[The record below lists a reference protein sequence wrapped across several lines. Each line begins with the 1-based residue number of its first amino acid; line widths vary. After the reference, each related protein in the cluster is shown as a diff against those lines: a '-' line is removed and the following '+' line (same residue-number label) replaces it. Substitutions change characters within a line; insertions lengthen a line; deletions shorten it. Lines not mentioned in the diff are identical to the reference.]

1 MRESTLF
8 KHLTSSSIVTAC
20 CVLGLL
26 YFGRDVLEPLALA
39 VILSLVIAPLIR
51 SLRRIGLGQM
61 PATMLSVLMVGTCV
75 VGLGIVLAFQLVA
88 VTGDLPK
95 YRAAIRTKVAA
106 VRELTESGADI
117 RGFTWWPLF
126 DFVDWSY
133 ASGGRNVEEFVL
145 DEALVAA
152 RSHSGSAKTPYLRR
166 MGLVRL
172 EEQPDGSLLRVPTAA
187 AEAFARHARASAD
200 PEQEAG

>member
-1 MRESTLF
+1 MRDSTLF
-8 KHLTSSSIVTAC
+8 KHLTSSSIVAAC

-51 SLRRIGLGQM
+51 TLRRIGLGQV
-61 PATMLSVLMVGTCV
+61 PATMLSVLMVSTCV

-106 VRELTESGADI
+106 VRELTERPFARIEAEISAVQPQERGVISGRRGINTVTVSPTQPLPVEI
-117 RGFTWWPLF
+117 RHALHTYRLPLMHRDPF
-126 DFVDWSY
+126 D
-133 ASGGRNVEEFVL
+133 RL
-145 DEALVAA
+145 LVAQA
-152 RSHSGSAKTPYLRR
+152 QTEGMP
-166 MGLVRL
+166 
-172 EEQPDGSLLRVPTAA
+172 LLTDDLQIKQYFLQTVW
-187 AEAFARHARASAD
+187 
-200 PEQEAG
+200 